1 MYTVDSLF
9 TQHGYVI
16 EIEVDRTSTPK
27 FAFDIYKYE
36 HFGNY
41 EKIEVRDWYLY
52 RTWQEAFD
60 KAIEELTQL
69 NLI

>member
-16 EIEVDRTSTPK
+16 EIELDRTSAPK
-27 FAFDIYKYE
+27 FCFTIYQYE

-41 EKIEVRDWYLY
+41 KQIEIKNWYLY

-60 KAIEELTQL
+60 AAVEELTYL
-69 NLI
+69 KLI